1 MTPEPTRKEN
11 SQEFSFFGILPPT
24 KSLANKRI
32 TRRASF
38 SDGVRLN
45 PVSLLKD
52 TPDGNAIFCILTR
65 SAGEAVFQYYLQDSE
80 IFCNFNLLIARS
92 LRL

>member
-1 MTPEPTRKEN
+1 MLLFDPQVEN
-11 SQEFSFFGILPPT
+11 SSEFSFFGIFPPT
-24 KSLANKRI
+24 NSLVNKRI
-32 TRRASF
+32 TRKASF

-65 SAGEAVFQYYLQDSE
+65 SAGAADFQ
-80 IFCNFNLLIARS
+80 
-92 LRL
+92 